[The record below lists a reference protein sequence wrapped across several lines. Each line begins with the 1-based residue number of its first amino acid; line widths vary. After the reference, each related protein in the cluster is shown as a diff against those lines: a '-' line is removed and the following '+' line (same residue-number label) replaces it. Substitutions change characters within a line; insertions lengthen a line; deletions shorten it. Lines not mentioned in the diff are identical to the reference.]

1 MIACSSDAA
10 CPTGAR
16 CLAASLPL
24 PGRNGSG
31 AFGSAASG
39 TPLYSEGPIAVSG
52 TSPQVK
58 STNNTTVKVSASA
71 TVSWQVVYAS
81 TAANVTGS
89 TSSCETT
96 TLTIDNH
103 HS

>member
-1 MIACSSDAA
+1 MTDQNWLPNDSATITSTTPLLGNVTFTLYPGGAC
-10 CPTGAR
+10 
-16 CLAASLPL
+16 
-24 PGRNGSG
+24 
-31 AFGSAASG
+31 SG

-81 TAANVTGS
+81 AAANVTGS